1 MEKKSNVFLPAFFH
15 TFSQNHEKKSVSLQ
29 KLHIHLAEKIYLHL
43 SISNVLEGVRGN
55 DRCLS
60 DHPLAQVFVDCT
72 RVTDAGSTNPLERE
86 CKKDT
91 LSEFIINGS
100 ISYV

>member
-1 MEKKSNVFLPAFFH
+1 MIDVYLMNLLVLFL
-15 TFSQNHEKKSVSLQ
+15 L
-29 KLHIHLAEKIYLHL
+29 
-43 SISNVLEGVRGN
+43 
-55 DRCLS
+55 
-60 DHPLAQVFVDCT
+60 DCI
-72 RVTDAGSTNPLERE
+72 RVTDGGSLEPLEQE

>member
-1 MEKKSNVFLPAFFH
+1 MSILI
-15 TFSQNHEKKSVSLQ
+15 
-29 KLHIHLAEKIYLHL
+29 IHWHGFL
-43 SISNVLEGVRGN
+43 SIA
-55 DRCLS
+55 
-60 DHPLAQVFVDCT
+60 P
-72 RVTDAGSTNPLERE
+72 GSLTGSVNPLERE

>member
-1 MEKKSNVFLPAFFH
+1 M
-15 TFSQNHEKKSVSLQ
+15 SVLI
-29 KLHIHLAEKIYLHL
+29 IHQRRFL
-43 SISNVLEGVRGN
+43 SIAS
-55 DRCLS
+55 
-60 DHPLAQVFVDCT
+60 
-72 RVTDAGSTNPLERE
+72 GSLTGFAKPLERE